1 MKETAY
7 KLCQWTDWDAH
18 SVPSKIGVLIYPGFE
33 PLDVFGPVEAFQMIG
48 LHTGTTKLDLVW
60 IGPTL
65 DPVSTVPKDYI
76 QLGLAGTNG
85 STVDTRVVPTHTYDN
100 PPEDLEV
107 LLVPGGV
114 GTRVPTSDA
123 AVAFIAKTYPK
134 LKYLITVCTGA
145 GIAARAGV
153 LDGKRA
159 TTNKALWNTTCAT
172 STKVEWVKT
181 ARYVVDGNCWTSG
194 GVSAGIDVTLAWAAH
209 VYGEDVA
216 RAAANHME
224 YEWRDDRNWDPFAYM
239 FGDGV

>member
-1 MKETAY
+1 MSK
-7 KLCQWTDWDAH
+7 
-18 SVPSKIGVLIYPGFE
+18 VPSKVGVLLFPGFE
-33 PLDVFGPVEAFQMIG
+33 PLDVFGPVEAF
-48 LHTGTTKLDLVW
+48 HTISHQSTKIDLVW

-65 DPVSTVPKDYI
+65 DPVSTAPKEI
-76 QLGLAGTNG
+76 VMTTVG

-114 GTRVPTSDA
+114 GTRVQVPTSDA
-123 AVAFIAKTYPK
+123 AVAFVKKTYPK

-159 TTNKALWNTTCAT
+159 TTNKYVWKTTT
-172 STKVEWVKT
+172 MTRPEVNWVRT

-194 GVSAGIDVTLAWAAH
+194 GVSAGIDVTLAWMAS
-209 VYGEDVA
+209 VYGQEAA
-216 RAAANHME
+216 RDAANHME

-239 FGDGV
+239 FSDSEGA